1 MSKFG
6 FLTPKPK
13 SRGKTTTTPAQRS
26 YGKGRGRGLRT
37 GRAEG
42 ALAGGVAVGF
52 TVAALNNMTLKELKK
67 KAQQAET
74 AGQKAKVKAAIEKAM
89 RKLAQK
95 DLAKEQLGKVK
106 PKARP

>member
-13 SRGKTTTTPAQRS
+13 PRKSNTTSAQRT

-42 ALAGGVAVGF
+42 ALAGGAAVGF

-67 KAQQAET
+67 K
-74 AGQKAKVKAAIEKAM
+74 EKDFL
-89 RKLAQK
+89 KLYQ
-95 DLAKEQLGKVK
+95 EVT
-106 PKARP
+106 

>member
-13 SRGKTTTTPAQRS
+13 PRKPNTTSAQRT

-42 ALAGGVAVGF
+42 ALAGGAAVGF
-52 TVAALNNMTLKELKK
+52 TYSHLLSNTTFCFCYFSFCSIFSSFSCLY
-67 KAQQAET
+67 
-74 AGQKAKVKAAIEKAM
+74 
-89 RKLAQK
+89 
-95 DLAKEQLGKVK
+95 
-106 PKARP
+106 